1 METNRGPK
9 DFQYDQVFTP
19 EHGQEKV
26 FEDTNVSQDCFVLVC
41 LFVFFSRGKY
51 MFFLKQKIF
60 VRKSR
65 GKYKVNQSR
74 ERKLQIVSRTR
85 SSSVEMLH
93 LVLRDGPLETIWG
106 GGGGEVQKKI
116 HAREN

>member
-41 LFVFFSRGKY
+41 LFVIFFK
-51 MFFLKQKIF
+51 
-60 VRKSR
+60 
-65 GKYKVNQSR
+65 R
-74 ERKLQIVSRTR
+74 EV
-85 SSSVEMLH
+85 H
-93 LVLRDGPLETIWG
+93 VLPQTENSC
-106 GGGGEVQKKI
+106 KKI
-116 HAREN
+116 KRKI